1 MKQKH
6 SLGVQI
12 SVFYAVLSIVIL
24 GFGYLWVTNITLS
37 SYNAF
42 LNDTNALVANN
53 APIVENTYK
62 TQAKK
67 LQESLRSFVEEVSTL
82 KNIQVINKEN
92 KLIVDVFNKVTVV
105 RDVPPE
111 LQSVIENAPSNELTY
126 NTAFCSDIGGVL
138 DENSTFAEFMILR
151 TTSVFNI
158 LIPSEK
164 HCNPMKIQGIE
175 YIQSNFGEKDIT
187 IRYLFNYYPIYKDL
201 FLTLVATLGLFIL
214 LTVLYIFALN
224 FIVRP
229 VKILK
234 QGAYAMAA
242 GNLKHKVILRC
253 KNEFGIIG
261 NFMNEVARNLEKII
275 KDLNEKER
283 ISSELNIAARIQQ
296 NLMPQD
302 FPELPGVELAAK
314 TRSSSEVGGDT
325 FDIIQADEDNT
336 IIYIG
341 DVTGHGVPAGLIM
354 IMVDVLI
361 HTFITQ
367 YHTTKEI
374 MNNVNKH
381 LYPRIDSTLFMTMI
395 MMHWNTKLQRLTYT
409 SAGHEHVIH
418 YHAKSQKCTVT
429 RSGGIALG
437 MVPDISNIAV
447 EKEIPLEENDA
458 IVLYTDGITE
468 ARNDQ
473 GEMFGLKRLV
483 QAVEQYG
490 YKNANGIFD
499 RVTRAMSTFIGQAP
513 QEDDITLIV
522 LKYKG
527 ADPEEIEKASK
538 KAKISLSVPG
548 TEKKKKVKWDW
559 ER

>member
-1 MKQKH
+1 LKQKH
-6 SLGVQI
+6 SLGNI
-12 SVFYAVLSIVIL
+12 ILSIIIL
-24 GFGYLWVTNITLS
+24 SFGYLWVKNITTS
-37 SYNAF
+37 SYNNY
-42 LNDTNALVANN
+42 LQETSALVTNN

-67 LQESLRSFVEEVSTL
+67 LQDSLKTFVNNVSFL
-82 KNIQVINKEN
+82 KNVQVINKEN
-92 KLIVDVFNKVTVV
+92 KLIVDVYNKVTVV
-105 RDVPPE
+105 RDVPAD
-111 LQSVIENAPSNELTY
+111 LQSIIDNSPGKQLTKNTTYCENSGGMLDGNA
-126 NTAFCSDIGGVL
+126 DIG
-138 DENSTFAEFMILR
+138 EFIIMR
-151 TTSVFNI
+151 ATSLFNF
-158 LIPSEK
+158 LIPADE
-164 HCNPMKIQGIE
+164 HCSPLKIQGIE
-175 YIQSNFGEKDIT
+175 YVQSNFGEKNIT
-187 IRYLFNYYPIYKDL
+187 IRYVFNYYPIYKDL
-201 FLTLVATLGLFIL
+201 FLALLATLGLFLILTFLIL
-214 LTVLYIFALN
+214 LAFH
-224 FIVRP
+224 FIVKP
-229 VKILK
+229 VKTLK
-234 QGAYAMAA
+234 KGAYAMAS
-242 GNLKHKVILRC
+242 GDLRHKVKVRC
-253 KNEFGIIG
+253 KNEFGIIA

-275 KDLNEKER
+275 QDLNEKER
-283 ISSELNIAARIQQ
+283 ISSELDIAARIQQ

-302 FPELPGVELAAK
+302 FPELPGIELAAK

-367 YHTTKEI
+367 YKTTKEI
-374 MNNVNKH
+374 MMNVNRH

-395 MMHWNTKLQRLTYT
+395 MMHWNTSKQKLTYA
-409 SAGHEHVIH
+409 SAGHEHIIH

-437 MVPDISNIAV
+437 MVPDIENIAI

-468 ARNDQ
+468 ARNEQ

-483 QAVEQYG
+483 QAVEQFG

-499 RVTRAMSTFIGQAP
+499 RVTRALSTFIIQAP

-527 ADPEEIEKASK
+527 ADPDEIEKASK
-538 KAKISLSVPG
+538 KAKLSINVPG
-548 TEKKKKVKWDW
+548 AVKKKKKVKWDW